1 MIYAVEDDRNIRELI
16 VYALRQS
23 GFEAEGFEDG
33 SRLMELPAPELVI
46 LDIMLP
52 GEDGLSILRRLRADP
67 VRKRVPVILLTALSG
82 EENRVD
88 GFEAGADGYITTVSY
103 THLMGCIAR
112 WANLPC
118 PWCSPSFRWV
128 RASYWPMCWPPFLAS
143 AWWAFGGRCPSAGFW
158 PMSRAFAP
166 CAW

>member
-52 GEDGLSILRRLRADP
+52 GEDGLSIFRRLRADP

-82 EENRVD
+82 EENRVALFD
-88 GFEAGADGYITTVSY
+88 TVTFAADMGNAYQNCTVDIDIEAQAVQVKNNPIPAGGTV
-103 THLMGCIAR
+103 LDVQG
-112 WANLPC
+112 
-118 PWCSPSFRWV
+118 
-128 RASYWPMCWPPFLAS
+128 WPA
-143 AWWAFGGRCPSAGFW
+143 AA
-158 PMSRAFAP
+158 
-166 CAW
+166 

>member
-52 GEDGLSILRRLRADP
+52 AR
-67 VRKRVPVILLTALSG
+67 
-82 EENRVD
+82 
-88 GFEAGADGYITTVSY
+88 
-103 THLMGCIAR
+103 MGCPFCAACAR
-112 WANLPC
+112 TPC
-118 PWCSPSFRWV
+118 
-128 RASYWPMCWPPFLAS
+128 AS
-143 AWWAFGGRCPSAGFW
+143 ACR
-158 PMSRAFAP
+158 
-166 CAW
+166 